1 MEKQIQWY
9 PGHMA
14 KAKREIEEKIKLV
27 DIVIELVDARA
38 PQSSRNPMLH
48 EIIGNKKIV
57 LIMTK
62 KDLADAKETE
72 KWIRYYKKEG
82 ISAIALNLNNFLEY
96 KKIISVCQEEL
107 ADITEKN
114 TKKGLK
120 PKAIRA
126 LILGI
131 PNVGKSTLINRL
143 AKRKATKTGDR
154 PGVTKAQQLIR
165 IDKDFELFDTPGIL
179 WPRFDDELTAKNIA
193 LIGSIKSTILPLDD
207 LYIYAMEY
215 LGKNYSYLLKERFSM
230 ELDMESEWLNSSFEA
245 IAKARHIQKNNNEL
259 NYDRIIEV
267 FFNELLAGKIGRITW
282 EKADG
287 TL

>member
-215 LGKNYSYLLKERFSM
+215 LGKNYPCLLKERFSM

>member
-215 LGKNYSYLLKERFSM
+215 LGKNYPYLLKERFSM

>member
-72 KWIRYYKKEG
+72 KWIRYYKKDG
-82 ISAIALNLNNFLEY
+82 ISAIALNLNNFSEY
-96 KKIISVCQEEL
+96 KKIISICKEEL
-107 ADITEKN
+107 ADIIEKN

-120 PKAIRA
+120 SKAIRA

-165 IDKDFELFDTPGIL
+165 IDQDFELFDTPGIL

-215 LGKNYSYLLKERFSM
+215 LGRNYRYLLKERFSM

>member
-72 KWIRYYKKEG
+72 KWIRYYKKDG
-82 ISAIALNLNNFLEY
+82 ISAIALNLNNFSEY
-96 KKIISVCQEEL
+96 KKIISICKEEL
-107 ADITEKN
+107 ADIIEKN

-120 PKAIRA
+120 SKAIRA

-215 LGKNYSYLLKERFSM
+215 LGKNYPYLLKERFSM

>member
-38 PQSSRNPMLH
+38 PQSSRNPMLI

-62 KDLADAKETE
+62 KDLADTKETE

-107 ADITEKN
+107 RDITEKN

-215 LGKNYSYLLKERFSM
+215 LGKNYPYLLKERFSM
-230 ELDMESEWLNSSFEA
+230 ELDMESDWLNSSFEA

>member
-62 KDLADAKETE
+62 KDLADAKQTE

-215 LGKNYSYLLKERFSM
+215 LGKNYPYLLKERFSM

>member
-82 ISAIALNLNNFLEY
+82 ISAIALNLNNFSEY
-96 KKIISVCQEEL
+96 KKIISICKEEL
-107 ADITEKN
+107 ADIIEKN

-120 PKAIRA
+120 SKAIRA

-215 LGKNYSYLLKERFSM
+215 LGKNYPYLLKERFSM